1 MHLISPAGGGVR
13 RTGVEKRRMKADK
26 SNNYA
31 YNHKLQPF
39 ANALRK
45 HMTKSEACIWK
56 YALKARKMK
65 GYQFRRQRP
74 VLNYIADFMCKE
86 LKLIIELDG
95 ITHQWE
101 ETSVKDE
108 KKAKDLESAGFL
120 VIRFSDNEV
129 LNNMEGVIWRI
140 EKVIEDLER
149 STPFIPR
156 QRGRQRG
163 TSGKN

>member
-1 MHLISPAGGGVR
+1 
-13 RTGVEKRRMKADK
+13 MKADK

-39 ANALRK
+39 ANTLRK
-45 HMTKSEACIWK
+45 RMTKSEACLWK

-108 KKAKDLESAGFL
+108 KRTKDLESAGFL
-120 VIRFSDNEV
+120 VIRFTDSEV

-140 EKVIEDLER
+140 EQVIEDLER
-149 STPFIPR
+149 ATPLIPR
-156 QRGRQRG
+156 QRGTQRG
-163 TSGKN
+163 TGRKP

>member
-1 MHLISPAGGGVR
+1 M
-13 RTGVEKRRMKADK
+13 EKRRMKADK

-39 ANALRK
+39 ASILRRR
-45 HMTKSEACIWK
+45 MTKSEACIWK

-108 KKAKDLESAGFL
+108 KRSKDLESSGFM
-120 VIRFSDNEV
+120 VIRFTDSEV

-140 EKVIEDLER
+140 EKVIEVLES
-149 STPFIPR
+149 STPLIPR
-156 QRGRQRG
+156 QRGTQRG
-163 TSGKN
+163 RSGKN

>member
-1 MHLISPAGGGVR
+1 
-13 RTGVEKRRMKADK
+13 MKADK